1 VSDLAPSPRLAALGW
16 TSALGAEFA
25 SVAREGSS
33 LGRVSRADRGY
44 AHVVDETGERLVAVP
59 KGLTRDPSTAPVTGD
74 WAELDPQ
81 RGVLRRILPRHSA
94 IVRRAAGRRAIAQV
108 VAANVEVA
116 FIVMG
121 LDGDFNPRRVERYLA
136 LVRDTSIVPV
146 VLLTKAAI
154 ASDVSAKIDAVRSVA
169 PGLDVHAIDV
179 LAERNAEAPRSY
191 LGHGRTAVLLGS
203 SGVGKSTL
211 VNHLLG
217 DARVRT
223 AAVREHD
230 DRGKHTT
237 TARELHE
244 LPSGGVVVDTP
255 GMRELAL
262 FEENGSLEAS
272 FPDVLALA
280 EACRFR
286 DCRHLAEPACAV
298 RAGVDD
304 GSLSPERLAGFAR
317 LRDEL
322 SRATSERVE
331 RERKLSS
338 SAKPRRP

>member
-1 VSDLAPSPRLAALGW
+1 VSDGAPSPRLAALGW
-16 TSALGAEFA
+16 TKALGAEFA
-25 SVAREGSS
+25 AVAREGNA

-44 AHVVDETGERLVAVP
+44 AHVIDETGERLVAVP

-74 WAELDPQ
+74 WAELDPH
-81 RGVLRRILPRHSA
+81 RGALRRILPRHSA

-116 FIVMG
+116 FVVMG

-154 ASDVSAKIDAVRSVA
+154 ASEVSAKVDAVLGVA

-179 LAERNAEAPRSY
+179 VAGMNAEAPLRY
-191 LGHGRTAVLLGS
+191 LERGRTAVLLGS

-223 AAVREHD
+223 AAVRQHD

-237 TARELHE
+237 TSRELHE

-262 FEENGSLEAS
+262 FEEQGSLEAS
-272 FPDVLALA
+272 FPDVLVLA

-286 DCRHLAEPACAV
+286 DCRHVAEPACAV
-298 RAGVDD
+298 RASVEAGT
-304 GSLSPERLAGFAR
+304 LSSDRLAGFVR

-322 SRATSERVE
+322 ARATSERIE
-331 RERKLSS
+331 RERRLSS
-338 SAKPRRP
+338 SVKPHRP